1 MSKKISIM
9 TPCYNEE
16 ENIAEVVSRVRKV
29 MSELNYSYEHIL
41 IDNRST
47 DKTWDKIKEEC
58 SKDEHVKG
66 ILNVRNFGPLRNA
79 VYGLFQTTGDCAI
92 SLAADLQDPP
102 ELIPTLISEWE
113 KGYKVV
119 LGQKDM
125 SEEGKLMYRLR
136 VIYYSII
143 AHFSD
148 TKQYKQTTGWGLYD
162 ASVLK
167 VMKQLNEPEPSL
179 RHIVAELGY
188 EVSLVKYCQPKRQH
202 GKSSYNFKSYIEY
215 AFQTLISTS
224 QAPLKLAVVW
234 GFTISFLSFLM
245 GIFYFVW
252 KLMDWWRFDTGQ
264 APMLIGLFFIGGV
277 LLMFIGII
285 GEYIG
290 EIFKRSRNFPLVIEQ
305 ERIGFEEDGKKDE

>member
-1 MSKKISIM
+1 MSKLISIM

-16 ENIAEVVSRVRKV
+16 ENISEVVAQVRQV
-29 MSELNYSYEHIL
+29 MSGLDYEYEHIL

-47 DKTWDKIKEEC
+47 DKTWEKIKEE
-58 SKDEHVKG
+58 SSNDPHVKG

-79 VYGLFQTTGDCAI
+79 VYGLFQTSGDCAI

-102 ELIPTLISEWE
+102 ELIPTLIKEWE

-125 SEEGKLMYRLR
+125 SEESRIMSGLR
-136 VIYYSII
+136 KAYYGII

-162 ASVLK
+162 SSVIK

-188 EVSLVKYCQPKRQH
+188 EASLVRYSQPKRLH

-224 QAPLKLAVVW
+224 QAPLKFAVIW
-234 GFTISFLSFLM
+234 GFIISFVSFLM

-290 EIFKRSRNFPLVIEQ
+290 EIFKRTRNFPLVIEQ
-305 ERIGFEEDGKKDE
+305 ERVGFDEDDV

>member
-1 MSKKISIM
+1 MSKLISII

-16 ENIAEVVSRVRKV
+16 DNISEVVTRVRAI
-29 MSELNYSYEHIL
+29 MSGLDYDYEHIL

-47 DKTWDKIKEEC
+47 DGTWAKIKAE
-58 SKDEHVKG
+58 SSTDTHVKG

-79 VYGLFQTTGDCAI
+79 VYGLFQAKGDAAI

-102 ELIPTLISEWE
+102 ELIPTMIAEWE

-125 SEEGKLMYRLR
+125 SEESKFMYRLR
-136 VIYYSII
+136 VMYYGII
-143 AHFSD
+143 AHYSD
-148 TKQYKQTTGWGLYD
+148 TRQYKQTTGWGLYD
-162 ASVLK
+162 ASVLRI
-167 VMKQLNEPEPSL
+167 MKQLNEPEPSL

-188 EVSLVKYCQPKRQH
+188 EVSLVKYCQPKRKH

-215 AFQTLISTS
+215 AFTTLISTS
-224 QAPLKLAVVW
+224 QAPLKLAVIW
-234 GFTISFLSFLM
+234 GFAISFLSFVM

-290 EIFKRSRNFPLVIEQ
+290 EIFKRTRNFPLVIEQ
-305 ERIGFEEDGKKDE
+305 ERVGFDDEDSGRS

>member
-1 MSKKISIM
+1 MSKMISIV

-16 ENIAEVVSRVRKV
+16 DNICELISQVRKV
-29 MSELNYSYEHIL
+29 MSGLDHPYEHIL
-41 IDNRST
+41 VDNRST
-47 DKTWDKIKEEC
+47 DSTWDKIKSE
-58 SKDEHVKG
+58 SQNDSHVKG
-66 ILNVRNFGPLRNA
+66 IRNVRNFGPLRNA
-79 VYGLFQTTGDCAI
+79 MYGLFQASGDCAI

-125 SEEGKLMYRLR
+125 SEEGRLMKGLR
-136 VIYYSII
+136 KAYYSII

-188 EVSLVKYCQPKRQH
+188 EASLVRYCQPKRQH

-234 GFTISFLSFLM
+234 GFTISFFSFVM
-245 GIFYFVW
+245 GLVYFIW

-290 EIFKRSRNFPLVIEQ
+290 EIFKRTRNFPLVIEQ
-305 ERIGFEEDGKKDE
+305 ERVGFDEDKG

>member
-1 MSKKISIM
+1 MGKMISIV

-16 ENIAEVVSRVRKV
+16 DNICELINQVREV
-29 MSELNYSYEHIL
+29 MSKVDYPYEHIL

-47 DKTWDKIKEEC
+47 DATWGKIKAEAE
-58 SKDEHVKG
+58 KDSHIKG

-79 VYGLFQTTGDCAI
+79 MYGLFQANGDAVI

-125 SEEGKLMYRLR
+125 SEESRLMYGLR
-136 VIYYSII
+136 KIYYGII

-148 TKQYKQTTGWGLYD
+148 TRQYKQTTGWGLYD
-162 ASVLK
+162 SSVLA
-167 VMKQLNEPEPSL
+167 VMRQLNEPEPSL

-188 EVSLVKYCQPKRQH
+188 EASLVKYNQPKRQH

-224 QAPLKLAVVW
+224 QAPLKLAVIW
-234 GFTISFLSFLM
+234 GFTISFISFLM
-245 GIFYFVW
+245 GVFYFVW

-305 ERIGFEEDGKKDE
+305 ERVGFNNTDNKK

>member
-1 MSKKISIM
+1 MSKMISIV

-16 ENIAEVVSRVRKV
+16 DNISELISQVRKV
-29 MSELNYSYEHIL
+29 MSTLDYPYEHIL

-47 DKTWDKIKEEC
+47 DSTWEKIKSE
-58 SKDEHVKG
+58 SQSDHHIKG
-66 ILNVRNFGPLRNA
+66 IRNVRNFGPLRNA
-79 VYGLFQTTGDCAI
+79 MYGLFQASGDAAI

-102 ELIPTLISEWE
+102 ELIPTLIAEWE

-125 SEEGKLMYRLR
+125 SEESKIMSGLR
-136 VIYYSII
+136 KAYYGII

-188 EVSLVKYCQPKRQH
+188 EASLVRYCQPKRQH

-234 GFTISFLSFLM
+234 GFTISFFSFVM
-245 GIFYFVW
+245 GIVYFVW

-290 EIFKRSRNFPLVIEQ
+290 EIFKRTRNFPLVIEQ
-305 ERIGFEEDGKKDE
+305 ERVGFDEDEG

>member
-1 MSKKISIM
+1 MSKMISIV

-16 ENIAEVVSRVRKV
+16 DNICELISQVRKV
-29 MSELNYSYEHIL
+29 MSGIDYSYEHIL
-41 IDNRST
+41 VDNRST
-47 DKTWDKIKEEC
+47 DSTWDKIKTE
-58 SKDEHVKG
+58 SKNDPHIKG
-66 ILNVRNFGPLRNA
+66 IRNVRNFGPLRNA
-79 VYGLFQTTGDCAI
+79 MYGLFQAGGDCAI

-125 SEEGKLMYRLR
+125 SEESRIMSGLR
-136 VIYYSII
+136 KAYYSII

-162 ASVLK
+162 SSVIK

-188 EVSLVKYCQPKRQH
+188 EASLVRYCQPKRQH

-234 GFTISFLSFLM
+234 GFTISFFSFVM
-245 GIFYFVW
+245 GIVYFVW

-290 EIFKRSRNFPLVIEQ
+290 EIFKRTRNFPLVIEQ
-305 ERIGFEEDGKKDE
+305 ERVGFDEDEG

>member
-1 MSKKISIM
+1 MPKLISVM

-16 ENIAEVVSRVRKV
+16 ENISEVVSRVKEV
-29 MSELNYSYEHIL
+29 MSTLDYEYEHIL

-47 DKTWDKIKEEC
+47 DKTWEKIKEES
-58 SKDEHVKG
+58 SKDLHVKG

-79 VYGLFQTTGDCAI
+79 VYGLFQTRGDCAI

-102 ELIPTLISEWE
+102 ELIPTLIKEWE

-125 SEEGKLMYRLR
+125 SEESRIMSGLR
-136 VIYYSII
+136 KAYYGII

-162 ASVLK
+162 SSVIK

-188 EVSLVKYCQPKRQH
+188 EASLVRYSQPKRLH

-224 QAPLKLAVVW
+224 QAPLKFAVIW
-234 GFTISFLSFLM
+234 GFIISFVSFLM

-290 EIFKRSRNFPLVIEQ
+290 EIFKRTRNFPLVIEQ
-305 ERIGFEEDGKKDE
+305 ERVGFDEDDV

>member
-1 MSKKISIM
+1 MGKMISIV

-16 ENIAEVVSRVRKV
+16 ENISEVITQVRNV
-29 MSELNYSYEHIL
+29 MSGLDYTYEHIL
-41 IDNRST
+41 VDNRST
-47 DKTWDKIKEEC
+47 DATWEKIKSESE
-58 SKDEHVKG
+58 KDSHVKG
-66 ILNVRNFGPLRNA
+66 IRNVRNFGPLRNA
-79 VYGLFQTTGDCAI
+79 MYGLFQASGDAAI

-102 ELIPTLISEWE
+102 ELIPTLIAEWE

-125 SEEGKLMYRLR
+125 AEESKFMMGLR
-136 VIYYSII
+136 SLYYGII

-162 ASVLK
+162 ASVIK

-188 EVSLVKYCQPKRQH
+188 EASLVKYCQPKRQH

-234 GFTISFLSFLM
+234 GFTISFVSFVL
-245 GIFYFVW
+245 GIVYLIW
-252 KLMDWWRFDTGQ
+252 KLTDWWRFDTGQ

-290 EIFKRSRNFPLVIEQ
+290 EIFKRTRNFPLVIEQ
-305 ERIGFEEDGKKDE
+305 ERVGFDEDEGRS

>member
-1 MSKKISIM
+1 MQKKISIM

-16 ENIAEVVSRVRKV
+16 ENIPEVVAQVRKV
-29 MSELNYSYEHIL
+29 MSELGYPYEHIL

-47 DKTWDKIKEEC
+47 DKTWIKIKEES
-58 SKDEHVKG
+58 SKDSHVKG
-66 ILNVRNFGPLRNA
+66 ILNVRNFGPLRNV
-79 VYGLFQTTGDCAI
+79 VYGLFQTSGDCAI

-125 SEEGKLMYRLR
+125 SEESRIMSGLR
-136 VIYYSII
+136 KAYYGII

-188 EVSLVKYCQPKRQH
+188 EASLVRYCQPKRQR

-234 GFTISFLSFLM
+234 GFTISFFSFVM
-245 GIFYFVW
+245 GIVYFVW
-252 KLMDWWRFDTGQ
+252 KIMDWWRFDTGQ

-290 EIFKRSRNFPLVIEQ
+290 EIFKRTRNFPLVIEQ
-305 ERIGFEEDGKKDE
+305 ERVGFDEDEG

>member
-1 MSKKISIM
+1 MNKMISIV

-16 ENIAEVVSRVRKV
+16 GNIVEVVSRVREI
-29 MSELNYSYEHIL
+29 MSSMDYEYEHIL

-47 DKTWDKIKEEC
+47 DATWELIKKESAE
-58 SKDEHVKG
+58 DPHIKG
-66 ILNVRNFGPLRNA
+66 ILNVRNFGPLRNI
-79 VYGLFQTTGDCAI
+79 VYGLFQAKGDAVI

-102 ELIPTLISEWE
+102 ELIPQMIEEWN
-113 KGYKVV
+113 KGFKVV

-125 SEEGKLMYRLR
+125 SEESRIMYRLR
-136 VIYYSII
+136 VIYYGII

-148 TKQYKQTTGWGLYD
+148 TRQYKQTTGWGLYD
-162 ASVLK
+162 RSVLE
-167 VMKQLNEPEPSL
+167 VMKKLNEPEPSL

-188 EVSLVKYCQPKRQH
+188 EVSLVKYCQPKRKY

-215 AFQTLISTS
+215 AFTTLISTS

-234 GFTISFLSFLM
+234 GFTISFISFLM

-290 EIFKRSRNFPLVIEQ
+290 EIFKRTRNFPLVIEQ
-305 ERIGFEEDGKKDE
+305 ERVGFDDKEE